1 LPCRSGEP
9 TNSAPAAVPPSVCI
23 SVSTQ
28 IAQSLPV
35 GSSAGSAEEQLQRA
49 RRGDLNAFRE
59 LLRANKARV
68 YSVALR
74 LTGRRADADE
84 IAQDVFLKL
93 HGALAQIGSAAHLKH
108 WLLRT
113 VSHRCIDL
121 QRQQSSRPRLIS
133 IDLLPEDAEGLVP
146 ETSTDPLL
154 HARLRRLALQLAPEA
169 RAVLLLRFQEDLDP
183 SDIATV
189 LAMSVN
195 TVKSHLRRSLE
206 WLRAQLT
213 GDHHES

>member
-1 LPCRSGEP
+1 MA
-9 TNSAPAAVPPSVCI
+9 TDSAPDAGPPSVCI
-23 SVSTQ
+23 SVHTQ
-28 IAQSLPV
+28 FAKSLTV
-35 GSSAGSAEEQLQRA
+35 GSSAERAEEHLQRA
-49 RRGDLNAFRE
+49 RQGDLLAFRE
-59 LLRANKARV
+59 LLHANKARV

-93 HGALAQIGSAAHLKH
+93 HGALPDIVSPSHLKH

-113 VSHRCIDL
+113 VAHRCIDL
-121 QRQQSSRPRLIS
+121 QRQQSSRPRLVS
-133 IDLLPEDAEGLVP
+133 IELLPEDAEGSALDAGP
-146 ETSTDPLL
+146 DPLL
-154 HARLRRLALQLAPEA
+154 DARLRRLTLQLAPEA

-189 LAMSVN
+189 LSISVN

>member
-1 LPCRSGEP
+1 
-9 TNSAPAAVPPSVCI
+9 
-23 SVSTQ
+23 VSTQ
-28 IAQSLPV
+28 IAPSLPV
-35 GSSAGSAEEQLQRA
+35 GYPADQAEEQLQRA

-93 HGALAQIGSAAHLKH
+93 HGALGQIESAAHLKH

-121 QRQQSSRPRLIS
+121 QRQHSSRPRLIP
-133 IDLLPEDAEGLVP
+133 IDSLPEDAEASAP
-146 ETSTDPLL
+146 ETDADPLL
-154 HARLRRLALQLAPEA
+154 DARLRLLALQLAPEA

-206 WLRAQLT
+206 FLRAQLA
-213 GDHHES
+213 GDTHAS

>member
-1 LPCRSGEP
+1 M
-9 TNSAPAAVPPSVCI
+9 PA
-23 SVSTQ
+23 
-28 IAQSLPV
+28 
-35 GSSAGSAEEQLQRA
+35 GSSADRAEEQLRLA
-49 RRGDLNAFRE
+49 RRGDLTAFRD

-74 LTGRRADADE
+74 LTGRRADAEE

-121 QRQQSSRPRLIS
+121 QRQQGSRPRLVS
-133 IDLLPEDAEGLVP
+133 IDLLPVDGEGSAP
-146 ETSTDPLL
+146 ETDADPLL
-154 HARLRRLALQLAPEA
+154 DARLRHLTLQLAPEA

-189 LAMSVN
+189 LGMSVN
-195 TVKSHLRRSLE
+195 TVKSHLRRSLD

-213 GDHHES
+213 GDPHES